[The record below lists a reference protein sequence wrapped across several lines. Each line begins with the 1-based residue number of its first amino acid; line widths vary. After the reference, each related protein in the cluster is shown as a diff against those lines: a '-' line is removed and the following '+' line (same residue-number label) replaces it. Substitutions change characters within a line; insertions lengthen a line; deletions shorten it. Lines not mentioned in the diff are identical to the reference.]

1 MGISTIDAGML
12 KNAFLAGAK
21 GLEAKKNWINEL
33 NVFTVPDGD
42 TGTNMT
48 LTIMAAAKEVAEL
61 ENPTMDQLAKAISS
75 GSLRGARG
83 NSGVILSQLLRGFTK
98 EIKAV
103 EEIDTTILA
112 NAMVRGTETAY
123 KAVMKPKE
131 GTILT
136 VAKAMADKGLEM
148 ASQTDDIEEFVKVVI
163 EYGDYVLGQ
172 TPEMLP
178 VLKQA
183 GVVDSGGQ
191 GLMQMVKGAVDGLLG
206 KTVDFSLDSVQ
217 DSGKTPAAGAG
228 AAKGAARTD
237 IDTAD
242 IKFGYCTEFIIN
254 LEKDYTDKDEAEL
267 KSYLESIGDSLVVV
281 SDDEIVKVHVH
292 TNHPGLAFEKARAY
306 GSLSRMKIDN
316 MREEHQERVIQDSER
331 LAKEQAAREQAD
343 KDQAS
348 GEEAPAERREYG
360 FIAVSS
366 GEGLSDIFRGIGAD
380 FLIEGGQTMNPSTED
395 ILKAIDRVNAEN
407 IFILP
412 NNKNIIMAAQQ
423 ARDLTED
430 KNIIVIPSRTV
441 PQGLTALVNF
451 MPDLGPE
458 ENTQTMTEEMGN
470 VRTAQITYA
479 VRTTNIDGIDIE
491 EGDIMALGD
500 HGMLAVGKSV
510 DAVALDAMK
519 EMLDEECELVTI
531 YYGADVPEH
540 EAEALRDQTQKQYP
554 DKEIELQYG
563 GQPIYYY
570 LISAE

>member
-1 MGISTIDAGML
+1 ML

-21 GLEAKKNWINEL
+21 GLEAKKDWINEL
-33 NVFTVPDGD
+33 NVFPVPDGD

-112 NAMVRGTETAY
+112 NAMARGTETAY

-136 VAKAMADKGLEM
+136 VAKGMADKGLEM
-148 ASQTDDIEEFVKVVI
+148 ASQTDDIEEFVKEVI
-163 EYGDYVLGQ
+163 EYGDYVLSQ

-191 GLMQMVKGAVDGLLG
+191 GLMQVVKGAVDGLLG
-206 KTVDFSLDSVQ
+206 KTVDFSLDTVQ
-217 DSGKTPAAGAG
+217 GRRNPPSAG
-228 AAKGAARTD
+228 AAARGAARTD

-254 LEKDYTDKDEAEL
+254 LEKDYTDKDETEL

-292 TNHPGLAFEKARAY
+292 TNHPGLAFEKALAY

-331 LAKEQAAREQAD
+331 LAREQAAGEQD
-343 KDQAS
+343 SGNRAS
-348 GEEAPAERREYG
+348 ENEAQERRQYG

-366 GEGLSDIFRGIGAD
+366 GEGLSDIFKGIGAD
-380 FLIEGGQTMNPSTED
+380 CLIEGGQTMNPSTED
-395 ILKAIDRVNAEN
+395 MLKAIDRVNADTV
-407 IFILP
+407 FILP

-441 PQGLTALVNF
+441 PQGITALVNF

-458 ENTQTMTEEMGN
+458 ENTQTMTEEMEN
-470 VRTAQITYA
+470 VKTAQITYA
-479 VRTTNIDGIDIE
+479 VRTTNIDGTDIE

-510 DAVALDAMK
+510 DAVALNAMK

-531 YYGADVPEH
+531 YYGADVPGH
-540 EAEALRDQTQKQYP
+540 EAEALREQVQEQYP

>member
-21 GLEAKKNWINEL
+21 GLEAKKDWINEL
-33 NVFTVPDGD
+33 NVFPVPDGD

-148 ASQTDDIEEFVKVVI
+148 ASQTDDIEEFVKQVI
-163 EYGDYVLGQ
+163 EYGDYVLSQ

-191 GLMQMVKGAVDGLLG
+191 GLMQVVKGAVDGLLG
-206 KTVDFSLDSVQ
+206 RTVDFSLDTVP
-217 DSGKTPAAGAG
+217 DSGNRPAAGEK
-228 AAKGAARTD
+228 AARGAARTD

-254 LEKDYTDKDEAEL
+254 LEKVYTDKDETEL

-292 TNHPGLAFEKARAY
+292 TNHPGLAFEKALAF

-331 LAKEQAAREQAD
+331 LAREQAAREQED
-343 KDQAS
+343 KDKAT
-348 GEEAPAERREYG
+348 GEEAPSERREYG

-380 FLIEGGQTMNPSTED
+380 CLIEGGQTMNPSTED
-395 ILKAIDRVNAEN
+395 MLKAIERVNAEN

-441 PQGLTALVNF
+441 PQGITALVNF

-510 DAVALDAMK
+510 DGVALDAME

-531 YYGADVPEH
+531 YYGADVSEH
-540 EAEALRDQTQKQYP
+540 EAKVLEEQAQ
-554 DKEIELQYG
+554 EIGRASCRERV
-563 GQPIYYY
+563 
-570 LISAE
+570 

>member
-21 GLEAKKNWINEL
+21 GLEAKKDWINEL
-33 NVFTVPDGD
+33 NVFPVPDGD

-61 ENPTMDQLAKAISS
+61 ENPAMDQLAKAISS

-292 TNHPGLAFEKARAY
+292 TNHPGLAFEKALAY

>member
-21 GLEAKKNWINEL
+21 GLEAKKDWINEL
-33 NVFTVPDGD
+33 NVFPVPDGD

-148 ASQTDDIEEFVKVVI
+148 ASQTDDIEEFVKQVI
-163 EYGDYVLGQ
+163 EYGDYVLSQ

-191 GLMQMVKGAVDGLLG
+191 GLMQVVKGAVDGLLG
-206 KTVDFSLDSVQ
+206 KTVDFSLDTVP
-217 DSGKTPAAGAG
+217 DSGNRPAAGEK
-228 AAKGAARTD
+228 AARGAARTD

-254 LEKDYTDKDEAEL
+254 LEKVYTDKDETEL

-292 TNHPGLAFEKARAY
+292 TTHPGLAYEKALAF

-331 LAKEQAAREQAD
+331 LAREQAAREQED
-343 KDQAS
+343 KDKAT
-348 GEEAPAERREYG
+348 GEEAPSERREYG

-380 FLIEGGQTMNPSTED
+380 CLIEGGQTMNPSTED
-395 ILKAIDRVNAEN
+395 MLKAIERVNAEN

-441 PQGLTALVNF
+441 PQGITALVNF

-510 DAVALDAMK
+510 DGVALDAMK

-531 YYGADVPEH
+531 YYGADVSEH
-540 EAEALRDQTQKQYP
+540 EAKVLEEQAQEQYP

>member
-1 MGISTIDAGML
+1 M
-12 KNAFLAGAK
+12 
-21 GLEAKKNWINEL
+21 
-33 NVFTVPDGD
+33 
-42 TGTNMT
+42 
-48 LTIMAAAKEVAEL
+48 
-61 ENPTMDQLAKAISS
+61 
-75 GSLRGARG
+75 
-83 NSGVILSQLLRGFTK
+83 
-98 EIKAV
+98 

-292 TNHPGLAFEKARAY
+292 TNHPGLAFEKALAY

-360 FIAVSS
+360 FIAVS
-366 GEGLSDIFRGIGAD
+366 SDIFRGIGAD

>member
-33 NVFTVPDGD
+33 NVFPVPDGD

-292 TNHPGLAFEKARAY
+292 TNHPGLAFEKALAY

>member
-21 GLEAKKNWINEL
+21 WLEAKKDWINEL
-33 NVFTVPDGD
+33 NVFPVPDGD

-148 ASQTDDIEEFVKVVI
+148 ASQTDDIEEFVKQVI
-163 EYGDYVLGQ
+163 EYGDYVLSQ

-191 GLMQMVKGAVDGLLG
+191 GLMQVVKGAVDGLLG
-206 KTVDFSLDSVQ
+206 RTVDFSLDTVP
-217 DSGKTPAAGAG
+217 DSGNRPAAGEK
-228 AAKGAARTD
+228 AARGAARTD

-254 LEKDYTDKDEAEL
+254 LEKVYTDKDETEL

-292 TNHPGLAFEKARAY
+292 TNHPGLAFEKALAY

-331 LAKEQAAREQAD
+331 LAREQAAREQED
-343 KDQAS
+343 KDKAT
-348 GEEAPAERREYG
+348 GEEAPSERREYG

-380 FLIEGGQTMNPSTED
+380 CLIEGGQTMNPSTED
-395 ILKAIDRVNAEN
+395 MLKAIERVNAEN

-441 PQGLTALVNF
+441 PQGITALVNF

-458 ENTQTMTEEMGN
+458 ENTRTMTEEMGN

-500 HGMLAVGKSV
+500 HGILAVGKSV
-510 DAVALDAMK
+510 DGVALEAMK
-519 EMLDEECELVTI
+519 EMLDDESELVTI
-531 YYGADVPEH
+531 YYGADVSEH
-540 EAEALRDQTQKQYP
+540 EAKVLEEQAQEQYP

>member
-21 GLEAKKNWINEL
+21 GLEAKKDWINEL
-33 NVFTVPDGD
+33 NVFPVPDGD

-123 KAVMKPKE
+123 KAVMKQKE

-148 ASQTDDIEEFVKVVI
+148 ASQTDDIEEFVKQVI
-163 EYGDYVLGQ
+163 EYGDYVLSQ

-191 GLMQMVKGAVDGLLG
+191 GLMQVVKGAVDGLLG
-206 KTVDFSLDSVQ
+206 RTVDFSLDTVP
-217 DSGKTPAAGAG
+217 DSGNRPAAGEK
-228 AAKGAARTD
+228 AARGAARTD

-254 LEKDYTDKDEAEL
+254 LEKVYTDKDETEL

-292 TNHPGLAFEKARAY
+292 TNHPGLAFEKALAY

-331 LAKEQAAREQAD
+331 LAREQAAREQED
-343 KDQAS
+343 KDKAT
-348 GEEAPAERREYG
+348 GEEAPSERREYG

-380 FLIEGGQTMNPSTED
+380 CLIEGGQTMNPSTED
-395 ILKAIDRVNAEN
+395 MLKAIERVNAEN

-441 PQGLTALVNF
+441 PQGITALVNF

-458 ENTQTMTEEMGN
+458 ENTRTMTEEMGN

-500 HGMLAVGKSV
+500 HGILAVGKSV
-510 DAVALDAMK
+510 DGVALEAMK
-519 EMLDEECELVTI
+519 EMLDDESELVTI
-531 YYGADVPEH
+531 YYGADVSEH
-540 EAEALRDQTQKQYP
+540 EAKVLEEQAQEQYP

>member
-1 MGISTIDAGML
+1 MSISTIDAGML

-33 NVFTVPDGD
+33 NVFPVPDGD

-61 ENPTMDQLAKAISS
+61 ENPAMDQLAKAISS

-292 TNHPGLAFEKARAY
+292 TNHPGLAFEKALAY

-360 FIAVSS
+360 FLAVSS

>member
-21 GLEAKKNWINEL
+21 GLEAKKDWINEL
-33 NVFTVPDGD
+33 NVFPVPDGD

-148 ASQTDDIEEFVKVVI
+148 ASQTDDIEEFVKQVI
-163 EYGDYVLGQ
+163 EYGDYVLSQ

-191 GLMQMVKGAVDGLLG
+191 GLMQVVKGAVDGLLG
-206 KTVDFSLDSVQ
+206 KTVDFSLDTVP
-217 DSGKTPAAGAG
+217 DSGNRPVAGEKAAR
-228 AAKGAARTD
+228 GAARTD

-254 LEKDYTDKDEAEL
+254 LEKVYTDKDETEL

-292 TNHPGLAFEKARAY
+292 TNHPGLAFEKALAY

-331 LAKEQAAREQAD
+331 LAREQAAREQED
-343 KDQAS
+343 KDKAT
-348 GEEAPAERREYG
+348 GEEAPSERREYG

-380 FLIEGGQTMNPSTED
+380 CLIEGGQTMNPSTED
-395 ILKAIDRVNAEN
+395 MLKAIERVNAEN

-441 PQGLTALVNF
+441 PQGITALVNF

-510 DAVALDAMK
+510 DGVALDAMK

-531 YYGADVPEH
+531 YYGADVSEH
-540 EAEALRDQTQKQYP
+540 EAKVLEEQAQEQYP

>member
-21 GLEAKKNWINEL
+21 GLEAKKDWINEL
-33 NVFTVPDGD
+33 NVFPVPDGD

-148 ASQTDDIEEFVKVVI
+148 ASQTDDIEEFVKQVI
-163 EYGDYVLGQ
+163 EYGDYVLSQ

-191 GLMQMVKGAVDGLLG
+191 GLMQVVKGAVDGLLG
-206 KTVDFSLDSVQ
+206 KTVDFSLDTVP
-217 DSGKTPAAGAG
+217 DSGNRPVAGEKAAR
-228 AAKGAARTD
+228 GAARTD

-254 LEKDYTDKDEAEL
+254 LEKVYTDKDETEL

-292 TNHPGLAFEKARAY
+292 TNHPGLAFEKALAF

-331 LAKEQAAREQAD
+331 LARE
-343 KDQAS
+343 QAS
-348 GEEAPAERREYG
+348 GEQEDKDKATGEEAPSERREYG

-380 FLIEGGQTMNPSTED
+380 CLIEGGQTMNPSTED
-395 ILKAIDRVNAEN
+395 MLKAIERVNAEN

-441 PQGLTALVNF
+441 PQGITALVNF

-510 DAVALDAMK
+510 DGVALDAMK

-531 YYGADVPEH
+531 YYGADVSEH
-540 EAEALRDQTQKQYP
+540 EAKVLEEQAQEQYP